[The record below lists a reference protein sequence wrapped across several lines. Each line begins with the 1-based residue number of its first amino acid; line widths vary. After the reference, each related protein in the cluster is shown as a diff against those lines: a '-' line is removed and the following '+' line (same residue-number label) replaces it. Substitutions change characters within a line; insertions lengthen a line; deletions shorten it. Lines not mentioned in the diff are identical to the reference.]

1 MKVLRSLS
9 AVLLAMV
16 LIFGATACSDA
27 YGASVKAGA
36 NIAAGI
42 TAGDNT
48 VLQLEQAGTITKSEA
63 VNVLGYLEFANKAD
77 EAFLTCATTAKATG
91 SAKGSFS
98 ACTVA
103 FANTLNNPQEL
114 ALLHIVNPQS
124 QATVTAIVNS
134 ISTGVSLLATALG
147 GA

>member
-1 MKVLRSLS
+1 MIRRYGIF
-9 AVLLAMV
+9 LLAVSAM
-16 LIFGATACSDA
+16 IGASGCSDA

-48 VLQLEQAGTITKSEA
+48 VLQLEQSGTITKQEA
-63 VNVLGYLEFANKAD
+63 LNVLGYLEFANKAD
-77 EAFLTCATTAKATG
+77 EAFLTCATMAKATG

-98 ACTVA
+98 ACTLA

-114 ALLHIVNPQS
+114 ALIHISNPNS
-124 QATVTAIVNS
+124 QATVTAIVQS

-147 GA
+147 GQ

>member
-1 MKVLRSLS
+1 MKRIYLFFVMTFAVIGLS
-9 AVLLAMV
+9 S
-16 LIFGATACSDA
+16 CSDP
-27 YGASVKAGA
+27 YGAVVKAGA

-48 VLQLEQAGTITKSEA
+48 VLQLEQSGTITKQEA

-77 EAFLTCATTAKATG
+77 EALLTCATTAKATG

-98 ACTVA
+98 ACTTA
-103 FANTLNNPQEL
+103 FANTLNNPAEL
-114 ALLHIVNPQS
+114 ALIHVSNSGAQT
-124 QATVTAIVNS
+124 TVTAIVNA
-134 ISTGVSLLATALG
+134 ISAGASLLATSLG